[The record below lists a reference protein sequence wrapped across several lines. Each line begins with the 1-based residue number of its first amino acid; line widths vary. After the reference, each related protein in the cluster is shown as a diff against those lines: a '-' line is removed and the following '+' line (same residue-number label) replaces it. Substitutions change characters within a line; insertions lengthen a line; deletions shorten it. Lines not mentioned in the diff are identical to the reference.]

1 MLKIREN
8 KHKLLTSHKAA
19 AMFMRAYLP
28 AIITRTNDLGIIVC
42 WTKEAA
48 P

>member
-1 MLKIREN
+1 MFNFREN
-8 KHKLLTSHKAA
+8 MHKQLKSHKVA

-28 AIITRTNDLGIIVC
+28 AIITRTNGLGIVVC

>member
-1 MLKIREN
+1 MLKIRDN
-8 KHKLLTSHKAA
+8 KLKQLTSHKAA

-28 AIITRTNDLGIIVC
+28 IITRTNGLGIVVC
-42 WTKEAA
+42 WTKEVA